1 MKPKESLII
10 YIFRNYYLAMNPAKI
25 IYKSHSPTCACKV
38 SLDYLGDKWILIII
52 RDLFR
57 KKYTFSQFFDNPD
70 EKIASSVLADRLK
83 KLKSIGAIDFKYLNH
98 NYKVKNY
105 YLTDR
110 GIQLY
115 DVIFALQLWTVN
127 NVDFNYSVNTA
138 KWKTDVNQQSHSTY
152 ISNFKEEY
160 TIFRKQLFGF

>member
-1 MKPKESLII
+1 
-10 YIFRNYYLAMNPAKI
+10 MNDEKI
-25 IYKSHSPTCACKV
+25 IYDDQSPTCACKV

-57 KKYTFSQFFDNPD
+57 KKYTFGQFFDNSD
-70 EKIASSVLADRLK
+70 ERIASSVLADRLK
-83 KLKSIGAIDFKYLNH
+83 KLKSIGAIDYKYLNQ
-98 NYKVKNY
+98 NKKVKNY

-127 NVDFNYSVNTA
+127 NVDFIYSKNTA
-138 KWKTDVNQQSHSTY
+138 KWKADINQQSHSTF

-160 TIFRKQLFGF
+160 SLFRKQLFGF

>member
-10 YIFRNYYLAMNPAKI
+10 YIFRNYYLAMNPSKI
-25 IYKSHSPTCACKV
+25 NYKSHSPTCACKV

>member
-1 MKPKESLII
+1 LKPKESLII
-10 YIFRNYYLAMNPAKI
+10 YIFRNYYLAMNPSKI

-160 TIFRKQLFGF
+160 TIFRNQLFGF

>member
-1 MKPKESLII
+1 MSEENII
-10 YIFRNYYLAMNPAKI
+10 YD
-25 IYKSHSPTCACKV
+25 SQSPTCACKV

-57 KKYTFSQFFDNPD
+57 KKYTYSQFFDNSD

-83 KLKSIGAIDFKYLNH
+83 KLKSIGAIDYKYLNH

-127 NVDFNYSVNTA
+127 NVDFIYSKNTA
-138 KWKTDVNQQSHSTY
+138 KWKADINQQSHSTF

-160 TIFRKQLFGF
+160 SLFRKQLFGF

>member
-1 MKPKESLII
+1 MSEENII
-10 YIFRNYYLAMNPAKI
+10 YD
-25 IYKSHSPTCACKV
+25 SQSPTCACKV

-57 KKYTFSQFFDNPD
+57 KKYTYSQFFDNLWR
-70 EKIASSVLADRLK
+70 KNCIKCSCWSFK
-83 KLKSIGAIDFKYLNH
+83 KLKSLGAIDYKYLNH

-115 DVIFALQLWTVN
+115 DVIFALQLWTIN
-127 NVDFNYSVNTA
+127 NVDFIYSKNTT
-138 KWKTDVNQQSHSTY
+138 KWKADINQQSHSTF

-160 TIFRKQLFGF
+160 SLFS

>member
-1 MKPKESLII
+1 MSEENII
-10 YIFRNYYLAMNPAKI
+10 YD
-25 IYKSHSPTCACKV
+25 SQSPTCACKV

-57 KKYTFSQFFDNPD
+57 KKYTFSQFFDNSD
-70 EKIASSVLADRLK
+70 ERIASSVLADRLK
-83 KLKSIGAIDFKYLNH
+83 KLKSIGAIDYKYLNQ
-98 NYKVKNY
+98 NKKVKNY

-127 NVDFNYSVNTA
+127 NVDFIYSKNTA
-138 KWKTDVNQQSHSTY
+138 KWKADINQQSHSTF

-160 TIFRKQLFGF
+160 SLFRKQLFGF

>member
-1 MKPKESLII
+1 
-10 YIFRNYYLAMNPAKI
+10 MNDEKI
-25 IYKSHSPTCACKV
+25 IYNGQSPTCACKV

-57 KKYTFSQFFDNPD
+57 KKYTFGHFFDNSD
-70 EKIASSVLADRLK
+70 ERIASSVLADRLK
-83 KLKSIGAIDFKYLNH
+83 KLKSIGAIDYKYLNQ
-98 NYKVKNY
+98 NKKVKNY

-127 NVDFNYSVNTA
+127 NVDFIYSKNTA
-138 KWKTDVNQQSHSTY
+138 KWKADINQQSHSTF

-160 TIFRKQLFGF
+160 SLFRKQLFGF

>member
-1 MKPKESLII
+1 MNGENII
-10 YIFRNYYLAMNPAKI
+10 YD
-25 IYKSHSPTCACKV
+25 SQSPTCACKV

-57 KKYTFSQFFDNPD
+57 KKYTFSQFFDNSD
-70 EKIASSVLADRLK
+70 ERIASSVLADRLK
-83 KLKSIGAIDFKYLNH
+83 KLKSIGAIDYKYLNH

-115 DVIFALQLWTVN
+115 DVIFALQLWTIN
-127 NVDFNYSVNTA
+127 NVDFVYSKNTT
-138 KWKTDVNQQSHSTY
+138 KWKADINQQRHSTF

-160 TIFRKQLFGF
+160 SLFRRQLFGF

>member
-1 MKPKESLII
+1 MSEENII
-10 YIFRNYYLAMNPAKI
+10 YDSQF
-25 IYKSHSPTCACKV
+25 PTCACKV

>member
-1 MKPKESLII
+1 MSKENII
-10 YIFRNYYLAMNPAKI
+10 YD
-25 IYKSHSPTCACKV
+25 SQSPTCACKV

-57 KKYTFSQFFDNPD
+57 KKYTYSQFFDNPD
-70 EKIASSVLADRLK
+70 ERIASSVLADRLK
-83 KLKSIGAIDFKYLNH
+83 KLKSLGAIDYKYLNH

-115 DVIFALQLWTVN
+115 DVIFALQLWTIN
-127 NVDFNYSVNTA
+127 NVDFIYSKNTT
-138 KWKTDVNQQSHSTY
+138 KWKADINQQSHSTF

-160 TIFRKQLFGF
+160 SLFRRQLFGF

>member
-1 MKPKESLII
+1 ME
-10 YIFRNYYLAMNPAKI
+10 NEKI
-25 IYKSHSPTCACKV
+25 IYESHSPTCACKV

-57 KKYTFSQFFDNPD
+57 KKYTFSQFFDNSD
-70 EKIASSVLADRLK
+70 ERIASSVLADRLK
-83 KLKSIGAIDFKYLNH
+83 KLKSIGAIDFEYLNH
-98 NYKVKNY
+98 NYKAKNY

-110 GIQLY
+110 GIELY

-127 NVDFNYSVNTA
+127 NVDFNYSDNTT
-138 KWKTDVNQQSHSTY
+138 KWKVDVSEQNHTTY

-160 TIFRKQLFGF
+160 RIFRKQLFGF

>member
-1 MKPKESLII
+1 MKSE
-10 YIFRNYYLAMNPAKI
+10 KI
-25 IYKSHSPTCACKV
+25 IYESHSPTCACKV

-57 KKYTFSQFFDNPD
+57 KKYTFSQFFDDSD
-70 EKIASSVLADRLK
+70 ERIASSVLANRLK
-83 KLKSIGAIDFKYLNH
+83 KLKSIGAIDFQYLNY
-98 NYKVKNY
+98 NYKAKNY

-110 GIQLY
+110 GIELY

-127 NVDFNYSVNTA
+127 NVDFNYSDNTT
-138 KWKTDVNQQSHSTY
+138 KWKVDVSEQNHTNY

-160 TIFRKQLFGF
+160 RIFRKQLFGF

>member
-1 MKPKESLII
+1 
-10 YIFRNYYLAMNPAKI
+10 MNPEKI
-25 IYKSHSPTCACKV
+25 IYESNSPACACKV
-38 SLDYLGDKWILIII
+38 SLEYLGDKWILIII

-57 KKYTFSQFFDNPD
+57 KKYTFSQFFDSSD
-70 EKIASSVLADRLK
+70 ERIASSVLADRLK
-83 KLKSIGAIDFKYLNH
+83 KLKRIGAIDFKYLND

-127 NVDFNYSVNTA
+127 NVEFNYSENTT
-138 KWKTDVNQQSHSTY
+138 KWKATVNQESHSTF

-160 TIFRKQLFGF
+160 ILFRKQLFSF

>member
-1 MKPKESLII
+1 MNEENII
-10 YIFRNYYLAMNPAKI
+10 YD
-25 IYKSHSPTCACKV
+25 SQSPTCACKV

-57 KKYTFSQFFDNPD
+57 KKYTFSQFFDNSD
-70 EKIASSVLADRLK
+70 ERIASSVLADRLK
-83 KLKSIGAIDFKYLNH
+83 KLKSIGAIDFEYLNH
-98 NYKVKNY
+98 NYKAKNY

-110 GIQLY
+110 GIELY

-127 NVDFNYSVNTA
+127 NVDFNYSDNTT
-138 KWKTDVNQQSHSTY
+138 KWKVDVSEQNHTTY

-160 TIFRKQLFGF
+160 RIFRKQLFGF

>member
-1 MKPKESLII
+1 MSEENII
-10 YIFRNYYLAMNPAKI
+10 YD
-25 IYKSHSPTCACKV
+25 SQSPTCACKV

-57 KKYTFSQFFDNPD
+57 KKYTYSQFFDNSD

-83 KLKSIGAIDFKYLNH
+83 KLKSIGAIDYKYLNH

-115 DVIFALQLWTVN
+115 DVIFALQLWTIN
-127 NVDFNYSVNTA
+127 NVDFIYSKNTA
-138 KWKTDVNQQSHSTY
+138 KWKADINQQSHSTF

-160 TIFRKQLFGF
+160 SLFRKQLFGF

>member
-1 MKPKESLII
+1 LKPKESLII
-10 YIFRNYYLAMNPAKI
+10 YIFRNYYLAMNPSKI
-25 IYKSHSPTCACKV
+25 IYKSHSLTCACKV

>member
-10 YIFRNYYLAMNPAKI
+10 YIFRNYYLAMNPSKI

>member
-1 MKPKESLII
+1 MNEENII
-10 YIFRNYYLAMNPAKI
+10 YD
-25 IYKSHSPTCACKV
+25 SQSPTCACKV

-57 KKYTFSQFFDNPD
+57 KKYTFSQFFDNSD
-70 EKIASSVLADRLK
+70 ERIASSVLADRLK
-83 KLKSIGAIDFKYLNH
+83 KLKSIGAIDYKYLNH

-127 NVDFNYSVNTA
+127 NVDFNYSDNTT
-138 KWKTDVNQQSHSTY
+138 KWKVDVSEQNHTTY

-160 TIFRKQLFGF
+160 RIFRKQLFGF

>member
-1 MKPKESLII
+1 ME
-10 YIFRNYYLAMNPAKI
+10 NEKI
-25 IYKSHSPTCACKV
+25 IYESHSPTCACKV

-57 KKYTFSQFFDNPD
+57 KKYTFSQFFDNSD
-70 EKIASSVLADRLK
+70 ERIASSVLANRLK
-83 KLKSIGAIDFKYLNH
+83 KLKSIGAIDFQYLNY
-98 NYKVKNY
+98 NYKAKNY

-110 GIQLY
+110 GIELY

-127 NVDFNYSVNTA
+127 NVDFNYSDNTT
-138 KWKTDVNQQSHSTY
+138 KWKVDVSEQNHTTY

-160 TIFRKQLFGF
+160 RIFRKQLFGF

>member
-1 MKPKESLII
+1 ME
-10 YIFRNYYLAMNPAKI
+10 NEKI
-25 IYKSHSPTCACKV
+25 IYESHSPTCACKV

-57 KKYTFSQFFDNPD
+57 KKYTFSQFFDNSD
-70 EKIASSVLADRLK
+70 ERIASSVLADRLK
-83 KLKSIGAIDFKYLNH
+83 KLKSIGAIDFQYLNY
-98 NYKVKNY
+98 NYKAKNY

-110 GIQLY
+110 GIELY

-127 NVDFNYSVNTA
+127 NVDFNYSDNTT
-138 KWKTDVNQQSHSTY
+138 KWKVDVSEQNHTTY

-160 TIFRKQLFGF
+160 RIFRKQLFGF

>member
-1 MKPKESLII
+1 LKPKESLII
-10 YIFRNYYLAMNPAKI
+10 YIFRNYYLAMNPSKI

>member
-1 MKPKESLII
+1 
-10 YIFRNYYLAMNPAKI
+10 MNSEKI
-25 IYKSHSPTCACKV
+25 IYESQSPTCACKV

-160 TIFRKQLFGF
+160 TIFRRQLFGF

>member
-10 YIFRNYYLAMNPAKI
+10 YIFRNYYLAMNPSKI
-25 IYKSHSPTCACKV
+25 IYKSHSLTCACKV

>member
-1 MKPKESLII
+1 M
-10 YIFRNYYLAMNPAKI
+10 
-25 IYKSHSPTCACKV
+25 
-38 SLDYLGDKWILIII
+38 DYLGDKWILIII

-57 KKYTFSQFFDNPD
+57 KKYTFGHFFDNSD
-70 EKIASSVLADRLK
+70 ERIASSVLADRLK
-83 KLKSIGAIDFKYLNH
+83 KLKSIGAIDYKYLNQ
-98 NYKVKNY
+98 NKKVKNY

-127 NVDFNYSVNTA
+127 NVDFIYSKNTA
-138 KWKTDVNQQSHSTY
+138 KWKADINQQSHSTF

-160 TIFRKQLFGF
+160 SLFRKQLFGF